1 MMYVEGREKLGK
13 NGGKVKKQRV
23 TVKGSYAV
31 CDIFPGLPFLATS
44 SNLLFLYIPHRKVY
58 PVAFSN
64 NKLNK
69 IVCRHFLYVLF
80 IRTST
85 VGMQ

>member
-31 CDIFPGLPFLATS
+31 CDIFPGLPYS
-44 SNLLFLYIPHRKVY
+44 YHVNNLILLYILHWKVY
-58 PVAFSN
+58 PVAFSER
-64 NKLNK
+64 K
-69 IVCRHFLYVLF
+69 IQTREIESNGFAGSH
-80 IRTST
+80 
-85 VGMQ
+85 